1 MSDDWA
7 AEKAESDALL
17 EEGYWLELSGEEH
30 PLISPL
36 SERGSGTPGPT
47 VPADPHLYE
56 YRWTYEYPGP
66 LCGRSGRAQ
75 RAHDDFCIRL
85 WCPVVPGWR
94 VTELMATV
102 EHLRP
107 AEHEEDLRAQ
117 LAKDWRDLAPMISTG
132 AQVAGDVAGVPEIGS
147 VARAIARSKVTSVPQ
162 TTSTRWFVTRVNTTH
177 SGTRWRGTEWHLPI
191 PLLDAA
197 GQRISGH
204 LLVAF
209 REYRGE
215 DPPRRTAPPGSDD
228 VPEFWVECRPGLDG
242 RPGTGKQIVSRLVV
256 SPVLPAERR
265 RSSRPPAAG
274 ARPTG
279 ATSAGRP
286 PVAGNGSPPLQD
298 DMAQAEARAPA
309 TAGHGDAGGAA
320 GQRIRKAQP
329 SR

>member
-7 AEKAESDALL
+7 AEKAESDAMLA
-17 EEGYWLELSGEEH
+17 EGYWLELSGEEH
-30 PLISPL
+30 PLVSPL
-36 SERGSGTPGPT
+36 SERGPGTRGAT

-56 YRWTYEYPGP
+56 YRWILEYPGP

-75 RAHDDFCIRL
+75 RTHDDFCVRL

-117 LAKDWRDLAPMISTG
+117 LAKDWQDLAPMISTG

-147 VARAIARSKVTSVPQ
+147 VARAIARLKVTSVPQ
-162 TTSTRWFVTRVNTTH
+162 TTSTRWYVTRVNTTYR
-177 SGTRWRGTEWHLPI
+177 GTRWRGTEWHLPV

-209 REYRGE
+209 REFNGE
-215 DPPRRTAPPGSDD
+215 EPPHGTEKPAGDHVPG
-228 VPEFWVECRPGLDG
+228 FWVECRPGLDA
-242 RPGTGKQIVSRLVV
+242 RPGTGKQVLSRLVV
-256 SPVLPAERR
+256 DPVLPAESR

-274 ARPTG
+274 ARSAG
-279 ATSAGRP
+279 ATPAGKRP
-286 PVAGNGSPPLQD
+286 VVGNGK
-298 DMAQAEARAPA
+298 PA
-309 TAGHGDAGGAA
+309 LHGDVVQAA
-320 GQRIRKAQP
+320 ALSTGPP
-329 SR
+329 ST

>member
-7 AEKAESDALL
+7 AEKAESDAML

-30 PLISPL
+30 PVISPL
-36 SERGSGTPGPT
+36 SERGSGTRDAT
-47 VPADPHLYE
+47 VPADPHVYE

-75 RAHDDFCIRL
+75 RTHDDFCVRL

-117 LAKDWRDLAPMISTG
+117 LAKDWQELAPMISTG
-132 AQVAGDVAGVPEIGS
+132 AQVAGDVAGAPEIGS
-147 VARAIARSKVTSVPQ
+147 VARAIARVKVTSVPQ
-162 TTSTRWFVTRVNTTH
+162 TRSTNWYVTRVNTTYR
-177 SGTRWRGTEWHLPI
+177 GTRWRGTEWHLPV

-215 DPPRRTAPPGSDD
+215 DPPRLTGQPASGGVPG
-228 VPEFWVECRPGLDG
+228 FWVECRPGLDG
-242 RPGTGKQIVSRLVV
+242 RPGTGKQILSRLDV
-256 SPVLPAERR
+256 SPVLPAGRR
-265 RSSRPPAAG
+265 RSTQPRAAG
-274 ARPTG
+274 AR
-279 ATSAGRP
+279 SAGVTP
-286 PVAGNGSPPLQD
+286 AGTPLVVGNGGPPPPPD
-298 DMAQAEARAPA
+298 EAQAEARAPA
-309 TAGHGDAGGAA
+309 TA
-320 GQRIRKAQP
+320 
-329 SR
+329 